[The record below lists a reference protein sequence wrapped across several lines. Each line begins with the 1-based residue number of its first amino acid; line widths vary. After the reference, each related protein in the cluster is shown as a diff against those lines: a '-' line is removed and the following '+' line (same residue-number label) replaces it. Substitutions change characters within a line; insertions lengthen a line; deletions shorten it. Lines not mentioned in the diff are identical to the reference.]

1 MMIII
6 IGVVV
11 IWRYFVLDRRPVTSS
26 KRVAPLCLTLFYVIS
41 ITIMSSS
48 SSSPSSSSS
57 SSSWGACKLAQRQIH
72 HHQFFVII
80 AIIVIVMC
88 IYLNLF
94 LSSLWASQLAHHK
107 WKHIKIFGLK
117 LHQKSTIATRHA
129 INTCRGQNNWHR
141 VHLNAYKSASTRS
154 KAGKL
159 HKNGSNAVKGGKCQ
173 VHFCSWDT
181 FRGRHLGS
189 HQGRFDGSRV

>member
-1 MMIII
+1 MKHVVPYTSHFEQKKLTGLARGVSTLLVQGSFRDSLDVWTIFNKLQNWYCGASLQQIRQYYTIIIVILMIIII

-26 KRVAPLCLTLFYVIS
+26 KRVALLCLTLFYVIS
-41 ITIMSSS
+41 ITIM
-48 SSSPSSSSS
+48 SPSSSSS

-107 WKHIKIFGLK
+107 WKHIQVFGLSFTK
-117 LHQKSTIATRHA
+117 
-129 INTCRGQNNWHR
+129 R
-141 VHLNAYKSASTRS
+141 V
-154 KAGKL
+154 
-159 HKNGSNAVKGGKCQ
+159 Q
-173 VHFCSWDT
+173 
-181 FRGRHLGS
+181 
-189 HQGRFDGSRV
+189 